1 MYGTKHTKNIS
12 NNNHCNK
19 HHILQLKCYN
29 FLASQDL
36 GGKQSDVIIILT
48 VLMIWQVCGPP
59 ALESPR
65 MLDKMQIYLLS

>member
-36 GGKQSDVIIILT
+36 GGKQSDVIIDYYINSFNDMASVWAT
-48 VLMIWQVCGPP
+48 CIGITQN
-59 ALESPR
+59 A
-65 MLDKMQIYLLS
+65 